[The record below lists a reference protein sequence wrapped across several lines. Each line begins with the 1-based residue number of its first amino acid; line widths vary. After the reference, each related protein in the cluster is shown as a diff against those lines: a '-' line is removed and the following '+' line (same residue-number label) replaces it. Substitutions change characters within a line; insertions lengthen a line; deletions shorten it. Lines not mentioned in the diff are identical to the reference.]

1 MYIKVYRLSINN
13 HQRKEIM
20 DKRKIGLIVLA
31 AGAVIL
37 LVALL
42 LLFNTNSP
50 WALITLGLSIIVNTT
65 GLSILIAKRSD

>member
-1 MYIKVYRLSINN
+1 
-13 HQRKEIM
+13 M

>member
-1 MYIKVYRLSINN
+1 MYIKIYRLSINN

>member
-1 MYIKVYRLSINN
+1 MTRKRFGLTVLS
-13 HQRKEIM
+13 
-20 DKRKIGLIVLA
+20 

-50 WALITLGLSIIVNTT
+50 WALITLGLSILVNTV
-65 GLSILIAKRSD
+65 GLASLMVRNPRE